1 MVGGILADIYVASE
15 RNTPM
20 VIFVGMTLFGTGLG
34 PLVSDFIA
42 QNTSWRWVYYLQTLT
57 CGLLIAAVALF
68 FNETRG
74 SILLSRKAK
83 ALNK

>member
-42 QNTSWRWVYYLQTLT
+42 
-57 CGLLIAAVALF
+57 
-68 FNETRG
+68 
-74 SILLSRKAK
+74 
-83 ALNK
+83 